1 MFSLVSAAFETPL
14 RRLAWLIAEAP
25 LNLVA
30 AAERSSV
37 YERHV
42 LEAVAVG
49 RLLTPAPG
57 SRWLDLGTGGG
68 LPGLALA
75 VVYPDV
81 SWTLVDATE
90 KKIRAVA
97 SFADDLELHNVAAV
111 HGRAERLAHENRFRG
126 HFTGVV
132 SRAVAPLPTLAE
144 LARGFLGEGGEVAA
158 VKGPTWAQELIA
170 AQTALRLLCLR
181 FSTAHEVPE
190 AVRATWLVTMRA
202 TGRPPVGY
210 PRRDGLPRQQPLGR
224 PTT

>member
-1 MFSLVSAAFETPL
+1 METPL
-14 RRLAWLIAEAP
+14 RRLARLIAHAP

-42 LEAVAVG
+42 FEAAAVG
-49 RLLTPAPG
+49 RLLAPAPG

-81 SWTLVDATE
+81 SWTLVDATQ

-97 SFADDLELHNVAAV
+97 GFADDLGLQNVVAV
-111 HGRAERLAHENRFRG
+111 HGRAERLAHEARFRG
-126 HFTGVV
+126 QFSGVV

-144 LARGFLGEGGEVAA
+144 LARGFLGDGGELAA
-158 VKGPTWAQELIA
+158 VKGPTWAEELSA
-170 AQTALRLLCLR
+170 AQTALRMLHLE
-181 FSTAHEVPE
+181 FSTAREVPE
-190 AVRATWLVTMRA
+190 TVRATWLVTMRA

-224 PTT
+224 PAT